1 MAGGRQFGV
10 SLGPIAATKQYGVAL
25 QHAKYNIKHAGIKD
39 YEKARMHITKMRKTK
54 AAI

>member
-25 QHAKYNIKHAGIKD
+25 QHAIYNIKHAGIKE
-39 YEKARMHITKMRKTK
+39 YEKTKMQITR
-54 AAI
+54 I